1 MSESDLKIK
10 ISDAMKDAMR
20 AKDKERL
27 GTIRLVLSEIKK
39 VEVDERI
46 DPDDARITSIM
57 DKMVKQ
63 RRESIKQFTEGG
75 REELAAKEQS
85 EIDVIQEFLPQQLT
99 EDEITAIVN
108 EAVASTGASSMQDM
122 GKVMGMIKPQLTGRA
137 DMGVVSKIVKD
148 SLS

>member
-75 REELAAKEQS
+75 REEQFVTLRHDRLDRSAH
-85 EIDVIQEFLPQQLT
+85 
-99 EDEITAIVN
+99 
-108 EAVASTGASSMQDM
+108 
-122 GKVMGMIKPQLTGRA
+122 R
-137 DMGVVSKIVKD
+137 
-148 SLS
+148 